1 MIWDTLYIVL
11 FMFAITGKTA
21 GPNWLKFFRKPMG
34 TPGYDI
40 DKQLFE
46 KILNSFFST
55 KITI

>member
-1 MIWDTLYIVL
+1 MIWDALYLVL
-11 FMFAITGKTA
+11 FMFATTGKTA

-46 KILNSFFST
+46 KF
-55 KITI
+55 